1 MSGEAERVMI
11 LGNAPLPYNE
21 LVLGALGVV
30 SRFMMCDYGK
40 YC

>member
-1 MSGEAERVMI
+1 MSREAERVMN
-11 LGNAPLPYNE
+11 LGKCFHKF
-21 LVLGALGVV
+21 VSGVWGVV